1 MAPRKVKG
9 RGPGD
14 KPFYTDQE
22 HICFFWDFT
31 YRMGFL
37 KRIIHRE
44 PENVPI
50 CFKISLWRVLNKFT
64 VFVPM
69 KTRMNTPQFTYLMV
83 WWLHA

>member
-1 MAPRKVKG
+1 
-9 RGPGD
+9 
-14 KPFYTDQE
+14 
-22 HICFFWDFT
+22 
-31 YRMGFL
+31 MGFL

-83 WWLHA
+83 